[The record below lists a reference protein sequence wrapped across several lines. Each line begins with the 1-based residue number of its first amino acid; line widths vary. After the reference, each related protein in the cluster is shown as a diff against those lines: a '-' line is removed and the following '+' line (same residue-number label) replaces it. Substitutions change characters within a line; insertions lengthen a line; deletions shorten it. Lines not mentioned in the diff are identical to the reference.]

1 MTSSTSERVTA
12 HTADE
17 INRRIRRE
25 MEIRLSYLRDHPEMI
40 DGRLDELDR
49 EWDIERVLEANAA
62 TLAFTG
68 VALGAVSDRKW
79 LILPALVTAFLLQHA
94 VEGWCPPLPV
104 LRRMG
109 FRTAEEI
116 AEERYA
122 LKALRGD
129 FDLLH
134 QAEDKLSAILRAV
147 GLRKAGTPPAAA

>member
-1 MTSSTSERVTA
+1 MMPPTSERVAA

-25 MEIRLSYLRDHPEMI
+25 MEIRLSYLRDHPELI

-79 LILPALVTAFLLQHA
+79 LVLPALVTAFLLQHA

-129 FDLLH
+129 LDLLH

-147 GLRKAGTPPAAA
+147 GLKKTGTPPAAP